1 VTIVDRQFFGA
12 GGGGGSGS
20 GIPSSE
26 KGAAGGVATL
36 GPDAKIPADQLPS
49 VSVVDFL
56 GPAADQAAMLALTGQ
71 RGDWTARTDLGTV
84 WIITGDDPSDIDS
97 WTQLS
102 YPSDADATTSTKGA
116 VQLAGDLAGT
126 AAAPTIAAS
135 AVTTTKLNDGA
146 VTTAKL
152 TDGAVTD
159 AKITSVAS
167 GKVSG
172 LPGLIDAKSTY
183 LGTVASQAAMLALS
197 GAKKGDWTIRT
208 DMSTAWVLTGTDPGV
223 LGNWTAL
230 PTGLGSADATTTS
243 KGLVQLA
250 GDLSG
255 TATSPSIATGA
266 VTSAKIADGTI
277 VDADVS
283 GTAAIAPGKVA
294 GTAVVQARTVTA
306 GTGLTGGG
314 DLSTDRTIT
323 VAYGSTAGT
332 AAQGNDSRLADTR
345 TPTDNT
351 VTTAK
356 IVDGAVTSAKI
367 GDGVVTT
374 AKIADATIVDADIS
388 ATAAIAPAKV
398 AGTALVAA
406 NNLSDVT
413 AATARTNLGLGTA
426 ATTNTGTGATN
437 TILGNDARL
446 TDTRTPTDGTV
457 STAKLADGAVTSAK
471 IADATIVDADISGTA
486 AIAPAKVAGTA
497 LVAANNLSDVT
508 ATTARTNLGVPPTT
522 RTIGTS
528 APLTGGGDL
537 SGDRTLGV
545 ANATTG
551 AVGVVQLAGDL
562 AGTATAPVIAAG
574 AVTSAKIADGT
585 IVDTDISGSAAIAP
599 AKVAGTA
606 LVVSNNLSEVTAAAA
621 RTNLAVP
628 PATRTITTSAP
639 LTGGGDLTA
648 DRTLAVSN
656 ATTGAV
662 GVVQLAGDLAGTAT
676 APTVPGKVG
685 KGDLVFN
692 VKDYGAVGN
701 GSTDDRAAIQSAIDA
716 AAAVSGAVYL
726 PRGTYRLSVNSTTR
740 LALKLTAGIRGIF
753 GEGPNATWLKLV
765 DAAGDYYG
773 IISNLSSASG
783 QGAVAGGIAG
793 LVVRDLGIDQNTT
806 TNTVTD
812 PSTGGPLFNS
822 YPRFCIG
829 AAGGSSA
836 GSVQIVNVAFRDTDN
851 INTIFFQ
858 GRDVVI
864 DRCDMQ
870 VSASASDHDH
880 SAIYTQCL
888 AAWIRC
894 RGPRPAAPTTAPST
908 WTPRPPGRCRSSTCS
923 SKETRSGSCRGTP
936 ESPATTTAT
945 ASIGAAPPHRPPA
958 GSTGTS
964 SSATTSSTAQS
975 RPGSATRAWPAT
987 TSTGWSWPGT
997 GSATRGR
1004 APSPPAAACPTASAT
1019 ASWSWAR

>member
-294 GTAVVQARTVTA
+294 GTAVVQARTVAA

-314 DLSTDRTIT
+314 DLSADRTLT

-356 IVDGAVTSAKI
+356 IVDGAVTSAKVA
-367 GDGVVTT
+367 DGAITS
-374 AKIADATIVDADIS
+374 AKIVDGTIVDADIS
-388 ATAAIAPAKV
+388 GSAAIAPAKV
-398 AGTALVAA
+398 AGTALVA
-406 NNLSDVT
+406 S
-413 AATARTNLGLGTA
+413 
-426 ATTNTGTGATN
+426 
-437 TILGNDARL
+437 
-446 TDTRTPTDGTV
+446 
-457 STAKLADGAVTSAK
+457 
-471 IADATIVDADISGTA
+471 
-486 AIAPAKVAGTA
+486 
-497 LVAANNLSDVT
+497 NNLSDVT

-822 YPRFCIG
+822 YPG
-829 AAGGSSA
+829 
-836 GSVQIVNVAFRDTDN
+836 
-851 INTIFFQ
+851 
-858 GRDVVI
+858 
-864 DRCDMQ
+864 
-870 VSASASDHDH
+870 SASARRGLQRRLGPDRERGVPGHRQHQHD
-880 SAIYTQCL
+880 L
-888 AAWIRC
+888 LP
-894 RGPRPAAPTTAPST
+894 GP
-908 WTPRPPGRCRSSTCS
+908 
-923 SKETRSGSCRGTP
+923 
-936 ESPATTTAT
+936 
-945 ASIGAAPPHRPPA
+945 
-958 GSTGTS
+958 
-964 SSATTSSTAQS
+964 
-975 RPGSATRAWPAT
+975 
-987 TSTGWSWPGT
+987 
-997 GSATRGR
+997 
-1004 APSPPAAACPTASAT
+1004 
-1019 ASWSWAR
+1019 